1 MIAERWRLRN
11 ERLSEQP
18 AGKISALKLQEGMML
33 FESAA
38 AAEAF
43 LNQRSAG
50 LEQEFDHAN
59 HHTAYLMC
67 TPL

>member
-1 MIAERWRLRN
+1 MAERATCWADFC
-11 ERLSEQP
+11 SE
-18 AGKISALKLQEGMML
+18 ATGGAREGMML
-33 FESAA
+33 FESAAA

>member
-1 MIAERWRLRN
+1 
-11 ERLSEQP
+11 
-18 AGKISALKLQEGMML
+18 ML